1 MSNSAAAKGSLNRCL
16 PSRYFTCCTWR
27 RRARREGTAT
37 SFQMKWLST
46 ISNIVG
52 ISESSPTAWGK
63 CRKRCWATCIF
74 LSQQQTEVKNPTKVW
89 LLKPTGFAWNL
100 VKQVVALLQISVPA
114 KLNTISSGIPGMK
127 KFWGLF
133 PPARREKAIQ
143 KTDRPVFSFWEVEK
157 LQWFQ
162 ESHCNLCQLRIC

>member
-1 MSNSAAAKGSLNRCL
+1 MTKASKARGDCYIISDEMALNHFKYRWHLWELTNCM
-16 PSRYFTCCTWR
+16 
-27 RRARREGTAT
+27 REVSKKMLGYVHFPISTADW
-37 SFQMKWLST
+37 SK
-46 ISNIVG
+46 
-52 ISESSPTAWGK
+52 K
-63 CRKRCWATCIF
+63 
-74 LSQQQTEVKNPTKVW
+74 PTKVW